1 MTASHSVQEK
11 WLRNLSNLSSPCTHI
26 GNPYDICLG
35 NQDSSKICFDA
46 ATEHIRIGPCILHWS
61 QAAKL
66 ELGVLKALH
75 SEIETLKWLPVSR
88 KSLLHSC
95 LDDKSNPISKSNDK
109 FINRDN
115 NRNSNRNTTAV
126 AITIALATAIANANE
141 HTKIVRITFVWGPRA
156 GIILT

>member
-1 MTASHSVQEK
+1 M
-11 WLRNLSNLSSPCTHI
+11 
-26 GNPYDICLG
+26 
-35 NQDSSKICFDA
+35 
-46 ATEHIRIGPCILHWS
+46 
-61 QAAKL
+61 
-66 ELGVLKALH
+66 
-75 SEIETLKWLPVSR
+75 SR

-95 LDDKSNPISKSNDK
+95 LDDKSSPISKSNDK

-156 GIILT
+156 GIIFVAIIVVVVVVVVVQ

>member
-1 MTASHSVQEK
+1 M
-11 WLRNLSNLSSPCTHI
+11 
-26 GNPYDICLG
+26 
-35 NQDSSKICFDA
+35 
-46 ATEHIRIGPCILHWS
+46 
-61 QAAKL
+61 
-66 ELGVLKALH
+66 
-75 SEIETLKWLPVSR
+75 
-88 KSLLHSC
+88 HSC

-156 GIILT
+156 GIIFLIFWVRGKLVEGAALKQPETQTNQRVLAKLRKHRESLGEAGERSSESKEQRPRGEAGAGKRRGGEREGREQTGEGQQEPRGSRRGEGEQS